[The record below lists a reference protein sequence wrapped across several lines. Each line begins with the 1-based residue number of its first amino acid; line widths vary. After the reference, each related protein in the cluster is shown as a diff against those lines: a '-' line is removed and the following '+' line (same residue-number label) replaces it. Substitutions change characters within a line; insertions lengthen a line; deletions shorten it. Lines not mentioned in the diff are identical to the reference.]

1 VGLFNSIE
9 EKYLNMSIQS
19 AKALYTRLLV
29 DEEFRT
35 QLEQVASQEER
46 GQILQT
52 SGFDYTPDELK
63 IAKAEL
69 LESAVTNDELNETE
83 QEEIIG
89 GRLHRP
95 IYSSIFDRFDVF
107 LT

>member
-1 VGLFNSIE
+1 
-9 EKYLNMSIQS
+9 MSIQS

-35 QLEQVASQEER
+35 QLEQAASQEER
-46 GQILQT
+46 GQILQNT
-52 SGFDYTPDELK
+52 GFYYTPDELK

-69 LESAVTNDELNETE
+69 LESAATNDELSETE
-83 QEEIIG
+83 QEEIIA
-89 GRLHRP
+89 GRSYRP
-95 IYSSIFDRFDVF
+95 IYSYIFDRFDVY